1 MGVLKSTIV
10 ITGGPCAGKTVT
22 ILEVKDYLESLGY
35 QVLLLNECATELI
48 LAGIKPFGENQVSV
62 FDFQNEVFNLQRYKE
77 KRYLDIIEKLPKES
91 KVIMLLDRGI
101 LDSKAY
107 LNDDKLWNKLLDM
120 NNVKEEELG
129 NNYDLILDLETV
141 ALGIK
146 DEYNL
151 TSNEARFEDTNDAIS
166 VDNRIKKVYQN
177 SKSLKVIKPTEL
189 VEEKVMLIKDIIKE
203 FLEK

>member
-91 KVIMLLDRGI
+91 KVI
-101 LDSKAY
+101 
-107 LNDDKLWNKLLDM
+107 
-120 NNVKEEELG
+120 
-129 NNYDLILDLETV
+129 
-141 ALGIK
+141 
-146 DEYNL
+146 
-151 TSNEARFEDTNDAIS
+151 
-166 VDNRIKKVYQN
+166 
-177 SKSLKVIKPTEL
+177 
-189 VEEKVMLIKDIIKE
+189 
-203 FLEK
+203 